1 MNNFSNILL
10 IGNGINRAYKCN
22 SWNEMLQNLSVK
34 KYTKDE
40 IEKLGCPEPMK
51 AILVTEDNIDKQ
63 LKNNKESLFGEIKPN
78 NYKLYEEILSLN
90 IDDILTT
97 NYSYEFEMTALGK
110 ESISEKEV
118 KKLQAHTNEV
128 DKCEPKYL
136 LHTYN
141 RLNYNGNEK
150 RIWHIHGEARK
161 PNSMILGH
169 YYYAGLLSKLNE
181 INEKRSYRYKMNSK
195 YNKPTDIKSWFDGFI
210 MGNLY
215 ILGFGMSYS
224 ETDIWWLL
232 NRKRREEATHGK
244 TVYFNI
250 HDKSKDN
257 SENETLCKM
266 LEIIGVEVESIDV
279 NDNDWVNAYQIAINK
294 IKNDTKV

>member
-22 SWNEMLQNLSVK
+22 SWDEMLQNLSVK

-63 LKNNKESLFGEIKPN
+63 LKGKKSDLFGKINPDN
-78 NYKLYEEILSLN
+78 CKLYEEILSLN
-90 IDDILTT
+90 IEDILTT

-110 ESISEKEV
+110 GSISEKEV

-181 INEKRSYRYKMNSK
+181 INKKRNYRYKMNSK

-210 MGNLY
+210 TGNVY

-232 NRKRREEATHGK
+232 NRKSREEATHGK